1 MSSPTS
7 SNKVLRFLAV
17 PSHVL
22 AVWLTFLIVLWITRG
37 VAGGIPAMG
46 VAIATA
52 SMLSWRFARRAPRR
66 RAIVRGILMLL
77 ALAPVAYVL
86 VPLAPSS
93 LAPLAADP
101 SAELWQTG
109 PGRAVVVYRYPADPV
124 RTRNAALVFVHGGP
138 GAYVRD
144 IDRAFFASF
153 ARAGFDVVLYDQA
166 GAGRS
171 SLVSP
176 EQYTHDANIRDLAA
190 VLARVN
196 LPTVLV
202 AQSYGATLVTSALVD
217 RDVRKHVTHLILTE
231 PGRIPGAA
239 FSSDKSMSEKTT
251 HAPDAT
257 LSPSAAVMSKL
268 IAPRALLAAFLP
280 TGNRLAPQEELIN
293 HYTPDVQR
301 LLVSN
306 AFCKGDTALLNSFE
320 PGRFNL
326 IANASVSRDAR
337 HAVTPDLRDMAP
349 QVMMVLGECSYIPRG
364 RAMEYFG
371 VYTTARAHVIPGVG
385 HLVWGNARGAELTRD
400 AIVRFVDGA
409 PGLLPNEPSQAS
421 AQRFVESGR

>member
-1 MSSPTS
+1 MT
-7 SNKVLRFLAV
+7 NGFKKVLRFLTI
-17 PSHVL
+17 PIHVL
-22 AVWLTFLIVLWITRG
+22 AVWLTFLIALWATRAG
-37 VAGGIPAMG
+37 AGGVPAMCVAVAVAGILWWRS
-46 VAIATA
+46 TRLA
-52 SMLSWRFARRAPRR
+52 SRR
-66 RAIVRGILMLL
+66 RTVLYGSLMAL
-77 ALAPVAYVL
+77 ALAPLAYVL
-86 VPLAPSS
+86 APLAPSS
-93 LAPLAADP
+93 LAPLSNDP
-101 SAELWQTG
+101 LAEMWSTG
-109 PGRAVVVYRYPADPV
+109 PGRAVAVYRYPADAA
-124 RTRNAALVFVHGGP
+124 RSRHTALVFVHGGP

-144 IDRAFFASF
+144 IDRVFFAGF
-153 ARAGFDVVLYDQA
+153 ARAGFDVVLYDQV

-176 EQYTHDANIRDLAA
+176 EHYTHDNNVRDLAV

-196 LPTVLV
+196 MPTVLI
-202 AQSYGATLVTSALVD
+202 AQSYGATLVTSALANL
-217 RDVRKHVTHLILTE
+217 DVRKLVTHLILTE

-257 LSPSAAVMSKL
+257 LSPSVAVMGKI

-280 TGNRLAPQEELIN
+280 AGNGLASQEELIN

-306 AFCKGDTALLNSFE
+306 AFCKGDTALLNSFQ

-326 IANASVSRDAR
+326 LANARVSRDAGK
-337 HAVTPDLRDMAP
+337 ASTPNLHDMTAP
-349 QVMMVLGECSYIPRG
+349 VMMLLGECSYIPRG

-371 VYTTARAHVIPGVG
+371 VYKTARAHLIPGVG
-385 HLVWGNARGAELTRD
+385 HIVWGNARGQELTRD

-409 PGLLPNEPSQAS
+409 PGLLPNEPTQAT
-421 AQRFVESGR
+421 ADLFVENGR

>member
-1 MSSPTS
+1 MRNT
-7 SNKVLRFLAV
+7 LRKMLRVLAV
-17 PSHVL
+17 PIHMV

-37 VAGGIPAMG
+37 FAGGVPAMC
-46 VAIATA
+46 VAIAAA
-52 SMLSWRFARRAPRR
+52 SILWWRSTRFARRR
-66 RAIVRGILMLL
+66 RAILHGGLIVL

-93 LAPLAADP
+93 LAPLSADP
-101 SAELWQTG
+101 SAELWSTG
-109 PGRAVVVYRYPADPV
+109 PGRSVAVYRYPADV
-124 RTRNAALVFVHGGP
+124 ERSRHTALVFVHGGP

-144 IDRAFFASF
+144 IDRAFFAGF
-153 ARAGFDVVLYDQA
+153 ARAGFDVVLYDQV

-176 EQYTHDANIRDLAA
+176 EHYTHDNNVRDLAA
-190 VLARVN
+190 VMARVN
-196 LPTVLV
+196 MPTVLV
-202 AQSYGATLVTSALVD
+202 AQSYGASLVTSALLD
-217 RDVRKHVTHLILTE
+217 RDVRKRVTHLILTE

-257 LSPSAAVMSKL
+257 LSPSVAVLGKL

-280 TGNRLAPQEELIN
+280 AGNGLATQEEIIN

-301 LLVSN
+301 VLVSN
-306 AFCKGDTALLNSFE
+306 SFCKGDTALLDSFH

-326 IANASVSRDAR
+326 IANARVSRDA
-337 HAVTPDLRDMAP
+337 AKAATPDLHDMAP
-349 QVMMVLGECSYIPRG
+349 PVMMLLGECSYIPRG
-364 RAMEYFG
+364 RAMEYFD
-371 VYTTARAHVIPGVG
+371 VYTTARAHLIPGVG
-385 HLVWGNARGAELTRD
+385 HIVWGNARGEELTRD

-409 PGLLPNEPSQAS
+409 PGLLPNEPTHAS
-421 AQRFVESGR
+421 AHLFVEKGR

>member
-1 MSSPTS
+1 MR
-7 SNKVLRFLAV
+7 NAFRKVLRFLTV
-17 PSHVL
+17 PSHMV

-37 VAGGIPAMG
+37 FAGGVPAMCM
-46 VAIATA
+46 ATA
-52 SMLSWRFARRAPRR
+52 VASILWWRSTRFARRR
-66 RAIVRGILMLL
+66 RAILHGSLMVL

-93 LAPLAADP
+93 LAPLSFDP
-101 SAELWQTG
+101 SAELWSTG
-109 PGRAVVVYRYPADPV
+109 LGRAVAVYRYPADAV
-124 RTRNAALVFVHGGP
+124 RARHTALVFVHGGP

-144 IDRAFFASF
+144 IDRAFFAGF
-153 ARAGFDVVLYDQA
+153 ARAGFDVVLYDQV

-171 SLVSP
+171 SLVGS
-176 EQYTHDANIRDLAA
+176 EHYTHDDNVRDLAA
-190 VLARVN
+190 ILARVN
-196 LPTVLV
+196 MPTVLV
-202 AQSYGATLVTSALVD
+202 AQSYGATLVTSALAN
-217 RDVRKHVTHLILTE
+217 RDVRKRVTHLILTE

-239 FSSDKSMSEKTT
+239 FSSEKSMSEKTT

-257 LSPSAAVMSKL
+257 LSPSMAVMGKL

-280 TGNRLAPQEELIN
+280 AGNGLASQEELIN

-306 AFCKGDTALLNSFE
+306 SFCKGDTTLLNSFH

-326 IANASVSRDAR
+326 IANVGVSRDA
-337 HAVTPDLRDMAP
+337 AKAATPDLHDMASP
-349 QVMMVLGECSYIPRG
+349 VMMLLGECSYIPRG

-371 VYTTARAHVIPGVG
+371 VYKTARAHVIPGVG
-385 HLVWGNARGAELTRD
+385 HIVWGNARGEELTRD

-409 PGLLPNEPSQAS
+409 PGLLPNAPTQAT
-421 AQRFVESGR
+421 AHLFVEDGR

>member
-1 MSSPTS
+1 MRNASG
-7 SNKVLRFLAV
+7 KVLRFLAV
-17 PSHVL
+17 PSHVV

-37 VAGGIPAMG
+37 GAGGFPAMC
-46 VAIATA
+46 VAVATATFLWWRFTRIAT
-52 SMLSWRFARRAPRR
+52 RR
-66 RAIVRGILMLL
+66 RAIWHGSLMIL

-93 LAPLAADP
+93 LAPLSADP

-109 PGRAVVVYRYPADPV
+109 PGRAVAVYRYPADAV
-124 RTRNAALVFVHGGP
+124 RARHTALVFVHGGP

-144 IDRAFFASF
+144 IDRAFFAGF
-153 ARAGFDVVLYDQA
+153 ARAGFDVVLYDQV

-176 EQYTHDANIRDLAA
+176 EHYTHDENVRDLAA

-202 AQSYGATLVTSALVD
+202 AQSYGATLVTSALVNP
-217 RDVRKHVTHLILTE
+217 DVRKHITHLILTE
-231 PGRIPGAA
+231 PGRVPGAA

-257 LSPSAAVMSKL
+257 LSPSVEVTGKL

-280 TGNRLAPQEELIN
+280 AGNGLAPQEELIN
-293 HYTPDVQR
+293 HYTPEVQR
-301 LLVSN
+301 LIVSN
-306 AFCKGDTALLNSFE
+306 AFCKGDTALLDSFR

-326 IANASVSRDAR
+326 IANAAVSRDAR
-337 HAVTPDLRDMAP
+337 HATTPDLQNLAP

-364 RAMEYFG
+364 RAMEYFS
-371 VYTTARAHVIPGVG
+371 VYTMARAHVIPGVG
-385 HLVWGNARGAELTRD
+385 HIVWGNARGAELTRD
-400 AIVRFVDGA
+400 AIVRFVEGA
-409 PGLLPNEPSQAS
+409 PALLPDEPTRAG
-421 AQRFVESGR
+421 AQRFIESGR